1 MSEDDTEFP
10 IKGYKDLPEF
20 TQVTKNFSFFRYYD
34 RFYAITCFRKKSD
47 YFKMKW

>member
-20 TQVTKNFSFFRYYD
+20 TQVTNVFFPLWILWQVLYYD
-34 RFYAITCFRKKSD
+34 MYSKENMIILE
-47 YFKMKW
+47 

>member
-20 TQVTKNFSFFRYYD
+20 TQVTKIVFVFR
-34 RFYAITCFRKKSD
+34 F
-47 YFKMKW
+47 ML